1 MADIKKAKKEAIAV
15 IDSAL
20 VILNKYPEFD
30 ETNINLS
37 YNTSFNP
44 FDFLMDVFKSTVG
57 YDVFINIVSYFIAAE
72 LPAVEI
78 AVKTVLLTNL
88 RNIISCSLNP
98 FIPYDVLQNGF
109 VFDVKTI
116 DMLNILSYCPLHWSA
131 GNQRNVGRYYYFGCE
146 QFDYLTELV
155 DAGDFNAFLWYV
167 INKSNGRNIWRGV
180 PALQATIGDSA
191 WGRDDYIRQKD
202 YPDED
207 CFDNNGK
214 CKKCAGVITLEY
226 NERSSSMTLA
236 DGTGSLSLQTPF
248 NNCLHVFIGNT
259 EPWGNAVLEGFQHDL
274 EIVERQIEDKKAEI
288 EEINGKITQINATI
302 NDVKEYQE
310 WKITDSSPM
319 IETVASNV
327 SYEFYKNKRET
338 YEQQLRQIEE
348 ELIGFQEHK
357 NAIEAAI
364 KEMYYDETNELE
376 YRTVPQNYYY
386 NRTIIEFNTDYIMSL
401 KLFDSKVVIAQL
413 LDALTNCLSIDLNLS
428 YEQIFV
434 KNEVQKM
441 VKAIIETDEAEIND
455 CFFSFSNEE
464 FNKMVQKSELIR
476 AGLYTNNGEMGSNV
490 QIDAE
495 KILASLNEIHNGST
509 KEEIKT
515 IISGTLNEVSKMVSN
530 SDYELTDK
538 GNFGIQ
544 MNFIEN
550 LLSNLAFVITSAVIS
565 PKLYLLIAINLQLL
579 GSQSNFDLAA
589 FIEMHKQMIAEII
602 RQIRDMIIDY
612 LIRELK
618 KIIGRLAEEIGQKI
632 AVEQMMYYKEML
644 RRCIECFRRR
654 SNYLDFNVG
663 NIDYA
668 DIITDDEDSGET
680 LNNEC

>member
-1 MADIKKAKKEAIAV
+1 MADVKKAKKEALAV

-30 ETNINLS
+30 ETNISLS

-57 YDVFINIVSYFIAAE
+57 YDVFINIISYFIAAE

-88 RNIISCSLNP
+88 KNIISCSLNP

-116 DMLNILSYCPLHWSA
+116 DLLNILSYCPLHWSA
-131 GNQRNVGRYYYFGCE
+131 GNKRNIGRYYYFGCE

-167 INKSNGRNIWRGV
+167 INKSNGRNVWRGV

-191 WGRDDYIRQKD
+191 WGRDDYIMQKP
-202 YPDED
+202 YPGED
-207 CFDNNGK
+207 CFDNGK
-214 CKKCAGVITLEY
+214 SKKCAGVVTLEY
-226 NERSSSMTLA
+226 NERPSSMTLA

-259 EPWGNAVLEGFQHDL
+259 EPWPNLTLEGFEDEL
-274 EIVERQIEDKKAEI
+274 ISIEEAIEDKKREI
-288 EEINGKITQINATI
+288 DEINSKLSQIDASL

-310 WKITDSSPM
+310 WKITDSSPT
-319 IETVASNV
+319 IKKVTANV
-327 SYEFYKNKRET
+327 SYSFYMEQRKT
-338 YEQQLRQIEE
+338 YEEQLRQIEE
-348 ELIGFQEHK
+348 ELLVLQGRK

-376 YRTVPQNYYY
+376 YRSVQQNYYY
-386 NRTIIEFNTDYIMSL
+386 NHTIIEFNTDYIMSL

-441 VKAIIETDEAEIND
+441 VKQIIETDEAEIND

-464 FNKMVQKSELIR
+464 FNEMVQKSELIR

-495 KILASLNEIHNGST
+495 KILASLNEIHDGST

-515 IISGTLNEVSKMVSN
+515 IISGTLNEVSRMVSN
-530 SDYELTDK
+530 SEYELTDK

-579 GSQSNFDLAA
+579 GGQSNFDLAA
-589 FIEMHKQMIAEII
+589 FVEMHKQMIAEII
-602 RQIRDMIIDY
+602 RRIRDMIIDY
-612 LIRELK
+612 LISELK

-632 AVEQMMYYKEML
+632 AVEQMMYYKELL

-654 SNYLDFNVG
+654 SNYLDFNVD